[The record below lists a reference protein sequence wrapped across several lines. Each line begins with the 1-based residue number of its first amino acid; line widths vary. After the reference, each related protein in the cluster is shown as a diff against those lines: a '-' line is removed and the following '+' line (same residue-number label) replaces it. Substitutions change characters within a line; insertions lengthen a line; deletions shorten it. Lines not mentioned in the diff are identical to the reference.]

1 MSDHMNQTNGKTRK
15 YDRANVED
23 SMSNEESPRVSEED
37 EPNKVPKAKD
47 SKGASF
53 YQNHHTFGNSAG
65 KKTNL

>member
-1 MSDHMNQTNGKTRK
+1 MKEEDYNDEDSSDDHMNSNLNKTRK

-37 EPNKVPKAKD
+37 EPNKVPKPKD

-53 YQNHHTFGNSAG
+53 Y
-65 KKTNL
+65 